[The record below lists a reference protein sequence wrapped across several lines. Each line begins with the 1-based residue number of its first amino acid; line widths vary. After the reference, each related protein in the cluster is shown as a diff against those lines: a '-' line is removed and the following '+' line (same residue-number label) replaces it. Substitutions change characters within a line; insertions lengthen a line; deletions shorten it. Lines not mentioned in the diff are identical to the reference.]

1 MASSPSEPGPSR
13 PSSVT
18 PIPVKIV
25 VAGGFAVGKTTFV
38 GSISEI
44 EPLRAEAAMTR
55 VSVGIDHVGDAT
67 RKTSTTVAMDFGRV
81 RLGQDLMLYLFG
93 TPGQERFHFMWD
105 ELIRGA
111 IGAIVLV
118 DSDRLEDCFPAVDYM
133 ERASVPFV
141 VGLNAFNGVLR
152 HHPED
157 VREAL
162 DVSASVPV
170 LVTDARH
177 RTATRDVLVALVRH
191 AMTMAAAV

>member
-1 MASSPSEPGPSR
+1 MASNPSDAAN
-13 PSSVT
+13 

-44 EPLRAEAAMTR
+44 QPLTTEALLTTR
-55 VSVGIDHVGDAT
+55 SVGVDHLGDAT

-81 RLGQDLMLYLFG
+81 RLSRDLMLYLFG

-111 IGAIVLV
+111 IGAVVLV
-118 DSDRLEDCFPAVDYM
+118 DSDRLTDSFPAVDYM
-133 ERASVPFV
+133 ERSGVPFV
-141 VGLNAFNGVLR
+141 VALNAFNGVLR

-157 VREAL
+157 VRDAL
-162 DVSASVPV
+162 DVDQGIPV
-170 LVTDARH
+170 LATDARH
-177 RTATRDVLVALVRH
+177 RAATRDVLVAVVRQ
-191 AMTMAAAV
+191 AMTMAASAAP